1 MELLVSNL
9 VGVNTIHATSLV
21 KSTFLFCPF
30 TSPEIGL
37 IGVMTGLDLL
47 DMFLY
52 TLCLSVY
59 AYTVHIT
66 STGVF

>member
-52 TLCLSVY
+52 TLCL
-59 AYTVHIT
+59 
-66 STGVF
+66 